1 MKGSPNADPRF
12 VQIARYC
19 RRAAPSVV
27 RTDDNVGVDV
37 VLVEDDDAIAASL
50 VSGLGSAGMSVR
62 RYASGRPAL
71 EAPPPDVYLVDV
83 GLPDI
88 DGFEV
93 CRRIRSTGA
102 VPVIMLTARGDE
114 IDRVLGLEIGA
125 DDYVTKPFGLRELV
139 ARIRA
144 VVRRSGAADTGADS
158 GDDAPVSVGPLRI
171 DPSRRLVL
179 LDGADVVLTAKE
191 FDLLL
196 YLARRPGIVHRR
208 TDIMESVWDS
218 NWYGPTKTLDA
229 HVAALRKKLGDPSW
243 IEAVRGVG
251 FRLDVPA

>member
-1 MKGSPNADPRF
+1 MKGIPNADPRF
-12 VQIARYC
+12 VQIARFVG
-19 RRAAPSVV
+19 RAAPSAAW
-27 RTDDNVGVDV
+27 TDDNVGVDV
-37 VLVEDDDAIAASL
+37 VLVEDDEAIAASL

-62 RYASGRPAL
+62 RFAAGRPAL
-71 EAPPPDVYLVDV
+71 DAPVPDVYLVDV

-144 VVRRSGAADTGADS
+144 VVRRSGAASGAEQVDEA
-158 GDDAPVSVGPLRI
+158 GVSVGPLRI

-208 TDIMESVWDS
+208 ADIMESVWDS